1 MKRQTIFILLILFFF
16 GIGNELNSQAIVEGF
31 GSFEFDSDGSNPTL
45 TLTETEDDGFSRLF
59 FRNSANPGTRWA
71 LSART
76 GTTMDHVIGIYY
88 DGSPRIVYNEETEGL
103 GIGTTDPAE
112 KLEVQVGNG
121 KNDGIRIDGDG
132 SADVRLG
139 INNDNGNHF
148 IFDDA
153 SDNNDLKIQSAN
165 GFSIST
171 NGLNERLNINSSGDV
186 NIANELSVGQLLTT
200 NQDIE
205 MRGNDPRVD
214 FWNPSPPGVG
224 CSILY
229 DENSSSGGN
238 GGDLEIINYQLVGE
252 IEFYT
257 SASNLNLRM
266 NDTNIYSYEDFSP
279 WQHKATDLGISG
291 KAWDNVYAD
300 DYINQGSS
308 SFNDRSVSE
317 EIIKYPPV
325 DKKPGDF
332 DYKTE
337 RNDIEVDPNTLPP
350 SLYENNGILID
361 EMTTYNYKANYEQ
374 QLQINELKDLVKE
387 LQKEIEELKQG
398 K

>member
-1 MKRQTIFILLILFFF
+1 MKRQTILTLFLIGF
-16 GIGNELNSQAIVEGF
+16 GIQLYSQATVEGF
-31 GSFEFDSDGSNPTL
+31 GLFEFDSDGTNPTV
-45 TLTETEDDGFSRLF
+45 TLTETQDDDFARLF
-59 FRNSANPGTRWA
+59 FRNSAAPDDRWA
-71 LSART
+71 LSGRT
-76 GTTMDHVIGIYY
+76 GTTMDDLFGFYY
-88 DGSPRIVYNEETEGL
+88 NGSPRVIYNEDTEGL
-103 GIGTTDPAE
+103 GIGTSTPAE
-112 KLEVQVGNG
+112 KLEVQIGGG
-121 KNDGIRIDGDG
+121 KNDGILIDGDG
-132 SADVRLG
+132 TADARLG
-139 INNDNGNHF
+139 INNNNGNHF

-153 SDNNDLKIQSAN
+153 SDNSNLKIQFAN
-165 GFSIST
+165 DFSIDA
-171 NGLNERLNINSSGDV
+171 GVGNSKLSIDGMSGDV
-186 NIANELSVGQLLTT
+186 SITNELSVGQLLTT

-205 MRGNDPRVD
+205 LRGSDPRVD

-238 GGDLEIINYQLVGE
+238 GGDLELINYQLVGE

-257 SASNLNLRM
+257 STSNLNLRM

-279 WQHKATDLGISG
+279 WLHKTTDLGLNG

-332 DYKTE
+332 DYMTE